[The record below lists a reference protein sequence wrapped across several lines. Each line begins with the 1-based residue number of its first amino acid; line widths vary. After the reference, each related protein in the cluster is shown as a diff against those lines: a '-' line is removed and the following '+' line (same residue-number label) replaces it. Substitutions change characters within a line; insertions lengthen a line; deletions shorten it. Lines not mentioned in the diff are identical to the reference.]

1 MTWLTRNWGLKMV
14 SFFLAVG
21 LWYYATGEEG
31 IEVTRYVPVEVK
43 VNNSQMSI
51 LKMSV
56 PSVQVT
62 FMAPRAMLSD
72 LMSEEVKAYHEIGNE
87 VKKAGE
93 YSFRIEP
100 GEIKLKTPQ
109 IRIVKIEPEVLDVTL
124 DELIVQKVAIKP
136 NFLGEPAFGYKVYTD
151 KIEMNP
157 NAAMLE
163 GPKGQLEKLQSIKTE
178 KVDLVGRIRSFR
190 RTLNLEIPANIKILS
205 EDVVDLYVP
214 IQEAYDEKEFK
225 DIPVKVLLPAGKQ
238 EAEFKPEKVV
248 VTLKGPRKEFEG
260 LGPDKITA
268 YVDASNLQEGEHNVE
283 AQVILPEG
291 LSLKAD
297 KISVKILI
305 KK

>member
-72 LMSEEVKAYHEIGNE
+72 LMSEEIKAYHEIGTE

-93 YSFRIEP
+93 YSFRIEA

-136 NFLGEPAFGYKVYTD
+136 NFLGEPAFGYKVDTD

-178 KVDLVGRIRSFR
+178 KVDLVGRIRPFR